1 MDQSKLMDVIDEE
14 AEAHVARLKTL
25 DKVTQP
31 EEVLAVHAMLS
42 AMTEL
47 RRQYL
52 LSVLVHEE
60 LHQ

>member
-1 MDQSKLMDVIDEE
+1 MTQSKLMDIVDEE
-14 AEAHVARLKTL
+14 AARLSARLNSL
-25 DKVTQP
+25 DKDTQP
-31 EEVLAVHAMLS
+31 EEILVVHAMLS

-52 LSVLVHEE
+52 LGIIVHEE